1 MKQAP
6 LDWWMLGTCTPL
18 SVARLNDLG
27 QPVVADLAD
36 VNERM
41 PAPQPP
47 PPRNRHERRTQNGR
61 QRKRKPA

>member
-1 MKQAP
+1 MKQAQ

-27 QPVVADLAD
+27 QLVVADLAD

-41 PAPQPP
+41 PAPQAP
-47 PPRNRHERRTQNGR
+47 PPRNRHERRTQDAR